1 MSARLTSLVCL
12 ALLAG
17 CPGNPDPPCLVG
29 RSDEFSAYLVQLR
42 PQGALPAE
50 CPQGQQYQVV
60 TASQYGV
67 PQGDAPTPVTFS
79 LPGPFLLAGEPPDS
93 ALASGTFTT
102 FLTPADGSC
111 MVPTLTPAVDD
122 QATPVNAP
130 TPTGAATYTFSEMQV
145 LADAPHRGREFQ
157 AKALV
162 DYGIPGCGALQY
174 QAQAV
179 FPITPCLNDSICLP
193 DQVSTAPP
201 APAGRGLGS
210 QIAPDQRVFCNLD
223 PALLGNTEVTTLLS
237 IYAQILTGNF
247 DFQVGRDGYTDE
259 QGQTHDVGVCF
270 FSEPYPSLCPA
281 GSSLSTSSPCIV
293 GPGSNPH

>member
-1 MSARLTSLVCL
+1 MSTRLTSFACL

-42 PQGALPAE
+42 PQGTSPAN
-50 CPQGQQYQVV
+50 CPQGQQYQVLS
-60 TASQYGV
+60 ASQYGV
-67 PQGDAPTPVTFS
+67 PQHDAPTPVTFTLVGS
-79 LPGPFLLAGEPPDS
+79 TVDPPS
-93 ALASGTFTT
+93 GALASGTFTS
-102 FLTPADGSC
+102 FLVPADGSC
-111 MVPTLTPAVDD
+111 VVPTLTPATDD
-122 QATPVNAP
+122 EATPVNAP
-130 TPTGAATYTFSEMQV
+130 TPTGSATYTFSEMRV
-145 LADAPHRGREFQ
+145 LSDAPHRGREFQ
-157 AKALV
+157 ARAVV
-162 DYGIPGCGALQY
+162 DYKVPGCNALEY

-193 DQVSTAPP
+193 EQVATDLL

-223 PALLGNTEVTTLLS
+223 PALLDNPEVTALLS
-237 IYAQILTGNF
+237 LYAEILTGNF
-247 DFQVGRDGYTDE
+247 DLQVGREGYTDE
-259 QGQTHDVGVCF
+259 NGKKHDVGVCF

-281 GSSLSTSSPCIV
+281 GSSLSTSGPCVV